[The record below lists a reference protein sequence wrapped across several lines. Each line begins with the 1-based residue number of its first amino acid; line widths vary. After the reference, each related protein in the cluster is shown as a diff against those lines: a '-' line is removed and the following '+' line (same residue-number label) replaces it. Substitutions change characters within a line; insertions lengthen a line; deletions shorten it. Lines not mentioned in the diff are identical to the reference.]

1 MRDPRTRAR
10 RNLRIFWIVLI
21 GLPILAYLLL
31 TIAIGLGLSG
41 SY

>member
-1 MRDPRTRAR
+1 MRDPRAMAR
-10 RNLRIFWIVLI
+10 RNLGIFWIVLI
-21 GLPILAYLLL
+21 GLPILGYLLL